1 MMTTKRGFGGQTE
14 AGRGRVG
21 GNGGGP
27 KEQVLVME
35 DLRSLKVRLPR
46 RTRLAQG
53 QGAADI

>member
-1 MMTTKRGFGGQTE
+1 MMTKKEDLVVRTR
-14 AGRGRVG
+14 RVG

-35 DLRSLKVRLPR
+35 DLRRLEVRLPR